1 MQVEFTKMHGLGN
14 DFMVIN
20 AISQDISLST
30 EQIRFLSNRHI
41 GIGFDQLLLIESSD
55 EPEID
60 FRYRIYNADG
70 EEVEQCG
77 NGARCFARFVRDEGL
92 THKTEI
98 AVITK
103 KGIIFLK
110 VENDESVTVDMG
122 KPILQPKNIPFK
134 SDKPSVTYQLNID
147 THTAENVIEFC
158 AVSMG
163 NPHAVIVVDDINT
176 APVEAIGAALQANA
190 SFPQSVN
197 VGFMQIHD
205 KDNISLRVYERGVGE
220 TQACGTGAC
229 AAVVAGRLLGVLDEN
244 VRVNLLGGELNIS
257 WVGSVQDID
266 HPVMMTGPTATV
278 FKGTITL

>member
-1 MQVEFTKMHGLGN
+1 MQIEFTKMHGLGN

-20 AISQDISLST
+20 AISQNISLAS
-30 EQIRFLSNRHI
+30 EQIRFLSNRHT
-41 GIGFDQLLLIESSD
+41 GIGFDQLLLIENSD
-55 EPEID
+55 EPEVD

-70 EEVEQCG
+70 GEVEQCG

-92 THKTEI
+92 TNKTEI
-98 AVITK
+98 SVITK
-103 KGIIFLK
+103 TGIILLK
-110 VENDESVTVDMG
+110 IESNGSVTVDMD
-122 KPILQPKNIPFK
+122 KPILHPKNIPFK
-134 SDKPSVTYQLNID
+134 TDKQSVTYKLTID
-147 THTAENVIEFC
+147 SNAVKNVVEFS

-163 NPHAVIVVDDINT
+163 NPHAVILVDDINI
-176 APVEAIGAALQANA
+176 APVEAIGEALQAHS

-197 VGFMQIHD
+197 VGFMQVHN

-229 AAVVAGRLLGVLDEN
+229 AAVVAGRLLGVLDED
-244 VRVNLLGGELNIS
+244 VTVSLLGGELNIS
-257 WVGSVQDID
+257 WLGSAQELD